1 MRKITLTPEQEKE
14 ICNIYTST
22 NHGVNY
28 IADKFHIGKVK
39 VKDVLLNNSISMKK
53 IGKQSD
59 KEQIKNFHT
68 DSPHTGGRKKKT
80 TEEFISEAISV
91 HGDKYDYSET
101 CYKDAKTK
109 VKIICN
115 NCGNVLYQLPNS
127 HLTGHGCSCYSKF
140 CKTYNTESWIKEAKN
155 IHGDKYDYSKV
166 NYVNAKTKVDII
178 CKQHGIFS
186 QLPILHL
193 KGHGCPLCKA
203 ENNKSNEVEKSKLT
217 LLNRTEEFINQANIV
232 HEGKYSYDNI
242 EYINRRNL
250 INIICPTHGSFK
262 QLPNNHLQGKGCPL
276 CAKIVSKS
284 EDEIYNF
291 LAEHLSVEIIR
302 HDRKILSGKELDI
315 YIPSLNIAI
324 EYNGIRWHSE
334 LCGVDKSYHLDKLQ
348 RCNDKG
354 INLITIFED
363 EFINN
368 KELVLNKILHI
379 VKCNNDFPKIYGR
392 KCYINE
398 IDKNVAET
406 FLNNNHIQ
414 GFASSSIY
422 LGCFFN
428 EKLVGVM
435 SFLKE
440 NGNAWNLTRF
450 ASDIQYNCSGIGGK
464 IFKYF
469 IKTYNPTIIKTF
481 ADRRWTLMSD
491 SNLYTLL
498 GFKLDKTLP
507 PDYRYYMPSVSSTN
521 RLHKFNFRKSK
532 LHKKYGLSLSLTEN
546 EMTKEIGAYK
556 IWNCGLFR
564 YVWKKED

>member
-28 IADKFHIGKVK
+28 IAGKFHIGKVK

-140 CKTYNTESWIKEAKN
+140 CKTYNTESWIKEAKT
-155 IHGDKYDYSKV
+155 IHGDKYDYSQV

-178 CKQHGIFS
+178 CKQHGVFS
-186 QLPILHL
+186 QLPLLHL
-193 KGHGCPLCKA
+193 KGHGCPLCKT
-203 ENNKSNEVEKSKLT
+203 ENNKIKQSEKSKLT
-217 LLNRTEEFINQANIV
+217 LLKRTDDFINQANII
-232 HEGKYSYDNI
+232 HNDKYSYENLD
-242 EYINRRNL
+242 YVNRRNL
-250 INIICPTHGSFK
+250 VNIVCPTHGLFT
-262 QLPNNHLQGKGCPL
+262 QDPRNHLRGSACPL

-464 IFKYF
+464 LFKYF

-507 PDYRYYMPSVSSTN
+507 PDYRYYMPTVSSTN

-532 LHKKYGLSLSLTEN
+532 LHKKYGLSLSLTES

-564 YVWKKED
+564 YIWKKEE

>member
-1 MRKITLTPEQEKE
+1 MFDYRDIVYV
-14 ICNIYTST
+14 NTST
-22 NHGVNY
+22 PVVLWYNGVKFTQRPKHHLAHRKPLCMSEKKKHTREELINKFNKVHNSKYTYGEFVYKNAKEKNIPVYCHNKDKYGNEHGIWYTNATNHLSGY
-28 IADKFHIGKVK
+28 GCPKCK
-39 VKDVLLNNSISMKK
+39 
-53 IGKQSD
+53 SD
-59 KEQIKNFHT
+59 KLSSTFSSNK
-68 DSPHTGGRKKKT
+68 
-80 TEEFISEAISV
+80 EEFI
-91 HGDKYDYSET
+91 K
-101 CYKDAKTK
+101 KAK
-109 VKIICN
+109 
-115 NCGNVLYQLPNS
+115 L
-127 HLTGHGCSCYSKF
+127 
-140 CKTYNTESWIKEAKN
+140 

-166 NYVNAKTKVDII
+166 NYVNARTKIAII
-178 CKQHGIFS
+178 CKEHGLFY

-193 KGHGCPLCKA
+193 KGHGCPLCKV
-203 ENNKSNEVEKSKLT
+203 ENNKSNEVEKSKLS
-217 LLNRTEEFINQANIV
+217 LLNRTDDFINQANII
-232 HEGKYSYDNI
+232 HNGKYSYENI
-242 EYINRRNL
+242 EYVNRKNL
-250 INIICPTHGSFK
+250 VNIVCPTHGSFK
-262 QLPNNHLQGKGCPL
+262 QLPHNHLQGKCCPL
-276 CAKIVSKS
+276 CAKLVSKS

-291 LAEHLSVEIIR
+291 LAERLTVEIIR
-302 HDRKILSGKELDI
+302 HDRKILNGKELDF

-334 LCGVDKSYHLDKLQ
+334 LCGVDKTYHLDKLQ
-348 RCNDKG
+348 KCNDKG

-368 KELVLNKILHI
+368 KDLVLNKILHI

-392 KCYINE
+392 KCHINK

-414 GFASSSIY
+414 GFVSSSIY

-450 ASDIQYNCSGIGGK
+450 ATDIQYNCSGIGGK
-464 IFKYF
+464 LFKYF
-469 IKTYNPTIIKTF
+469 INSYNPIFIKTF

-521 RLHKFNFRKSK
+521 RLHKFKFRKSK
-532 LHKKYGLSLSLTEN
+532 LHKKYGLSLSLTES

-556 IWNCGLFR
+556 IWDCGLFR
-564 YVWKKED
+564 YIWKKED